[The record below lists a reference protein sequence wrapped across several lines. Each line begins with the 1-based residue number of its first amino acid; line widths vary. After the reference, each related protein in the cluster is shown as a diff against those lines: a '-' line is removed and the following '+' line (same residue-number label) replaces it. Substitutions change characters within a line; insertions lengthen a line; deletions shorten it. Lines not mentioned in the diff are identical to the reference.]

1 MFPVYF
7 ASKVSNIR
15 EQFTIYTNKHQQ
27 NEIKKNNE
35 ASLAHN

>member
-7 ASKVSNIR
+7 ASKVPNLH

-27 NEIKKNNE
+27 NEVKKNND
-35 ASLAHN
+35 ANLPHN